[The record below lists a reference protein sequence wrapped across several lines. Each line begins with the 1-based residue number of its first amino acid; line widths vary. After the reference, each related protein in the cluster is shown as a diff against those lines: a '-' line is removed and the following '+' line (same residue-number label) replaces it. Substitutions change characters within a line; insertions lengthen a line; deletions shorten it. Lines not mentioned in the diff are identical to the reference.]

1 VRRAPFNQMRFVFVD
16 RIVSAEPRCHIETL
30 KNVSATEDVFAD
42 HFPGY
47 PVLPGAL
54 VVEAFAQA
62 SQLLI
67 GLSHEFAQVG
77 RLRRLSR
84 VAFRRQVRPG
94 DQLAIRCERRAGE
107 GAWVLEATATVDAQ
121 RVAAATLEYALE
133 PAGPGTQA
141 GRHAER
147 LRALARELQR
157 APVGIAGPDGH
168 E

>member
-1 VRRAPFNQMRFVFVD
+1 MRFVFVD
-16 RIVSAEPRCHIETL
+16 RIVKLELPYRIETL
-30 KNVSATEDVFAD
+30 KNVSGLDDVFGD

-67 GLSHEFAQVG
+67 ALSRDFAAVG

-84 VAFRRQVRPG
+84 AAFRQQVRPG
-94 DQLAIRCERRAGE
+94 DQLVIRCERHAGE
-107 GAWVLEATATVDAQ
+107 DEGGWVVEATAMVRLR
-121 RVAAATLEYALE
+121 RVAAATLEYVLE
-133 PAGPGTQA
+133 PAEAGTEA
-141 GRHAER
+141 GRHAEG
-147 LRALARELQR
+147 LRALARELQQ
-157 APVGIAGPDGH
+157 APVGVATRADD